1 MHFRDYSY
9 QSTLISPCQRIDK
22 IAHAPIANPVSEESK
37 VMTIL
42 KRFRYVSSHA
52 ESAKKT
58 GKPITK
64 KDVRNAS
71 PMRGAMINVIARS
84 IPVTVLNVGVSA
96 DVSPLAIFLLIV

>member
-1 MHFRDYSY
+1 M
-9 QSTLISPCQRIDK
+9 
-22 IAHAPIANPVSEESK
+22 AHAPIPNPISDESR
-37 VMTIL
+37 VRAML
-42 KRFRYVSSHA
+42 KRLRCVSSHA

-71 PMRGAMINVIARS
+71 PMRGAMINVTARS
-84 IPVTVLNVGVSA
+84 IPATVLNVGVSA